1 MSELI
6 SNILE
11 NDAIKELKPD
21 FTRLVYI
28 PRDVA
33 EKTQIIVF
41 SEEKRKELNFLTT
54 NNFPED
60 VKQILRQFSNK

>member
-6 SNILE
+6 STILE